1 MTPAPTVAI
10 LANRGFAVT
19 NSRLPLIARMRE
31 AGWRVLLVTADDAH
45 ARQVESLG
53 ATLETVEFHR
63 GGLSPLRDLRT
74 FARLTRL
81 FARHR
86 PDLIHFFHSKPIMLG
101 SLAIAA
107 IPGWRPK
114 VVSTIT
120 GLGYAYLAGGI
131 DWIAASAGYRALTGR
146 SDAVIFQNQDDL
158 DVFVQ
163 RGWVRAERATL
174 IESSGVDTAKFAPR
188 PLQGT
193 RRTVVMVSRLLRQKG
208 VQEYL
213 DAARAVAAR
222 HPDVEFL
229 LAGEIEPGHADGIP
243 EEEILRGTRDAGVR
257 YLGYATDVP
266 ELLASSRLLVFPSYY
281 REGLPRIVIE
291 AAACAVPAIVADVP
305 GSRDAIEHGV
315 TGLLVPP
322 RDHGKLVEAICAL
335 LGDDGRCRAMGL
347 AARTRALAEF
357 DLRLITERQLDVYRS
372 LLGATLAG
380 AGTA

>member
-1 MTPAPTVAI
+1 VSAAPTVAI

-19 NSRLPLIARMRE
+19 NSRLPLIARMHE
-31 AGWRVLLVTADDAH
+31 AGWRVLLITADDAH
-45 ARQVESLG
+45 ARQVEALG
-53 ATLETVEFHR
+53 ATLESAEFDR
-63 GGLSPLRDLRT
+63 GGLSPWRDLRT
-74 FARLTRL
+74 LARLTRL

-86 PDLIHFFHSKPIMLG
+86 PDLVHFFHSKPIMLG

-131 DWIAASAGYRALTGR
+131 DWLAASAGYRALTRR
-146 SDAVIFQNQDDL
+146 SDAVIFQNRDDR
-158 DVFVQ
+158 DVFVA
-163 RGWVRAERATL
+163 RGWIGAEKAVL
-174 IESSGVDTAKFAPR
+174 IGSSGVDTAKFTPR
-188 PLQGT
+188 PQSGT
-193 RRTVVMVSRLLRQKG
+193 GRTVVMVSRLLRQKG

-229 LAGEIEPGHADGIP
+229 LAGEIEAEHADRIP

-257 YLGYATDVP
+257 FLGYATNVP
-266 ELLASSRLLVFPSYY
+266 ELLASSRMLVFPSYY
-281 REGLPRIVIE
+281 REGLPRVVIE
-291 AAACAVPAIVADVP
+291 AAACAVPSVAADVP

-322 RDHGKLVEAICAL
+322 RDHRGLVEAICTL
-335 LGDDGRCRAMGL
+335 LDDDDRCRAMGR
-347 AARTRALAEF
+347 AARARALAEF
-357 DLRLITERQLDVYRS
+357 DVRLITDRQLEVYRS
-372 LLGATLAG
+372 LLGAKLAG
-380 AGTA
+380 

>member
-1 MTPAPTVAI
+1 VTPAPTVAI
-10 LANRGFAVT
+10 LANRGFAIT

-74 FARLTRL
+74 LARLTRL

-86 PDLIHFFHSKPIMLG
+86 PDLVHFFHSKPVMLG

-107 IPGWRPK
+107 VPGWRPK

-131 DWIAASAGYRALTGR
+131 DWIAASAGYRALTRR
-146 SDAVIFQNQDDL
+146 SDAVIFQNRDDL
-158 DVFVQ
+158 DVFVR
-163 RGWVRAERATL
+163 RGWVRAEKATL

-188 PLQGT
+188 PGA

-222 HPDVEFL
+222 HPETEFL
-229 LAGEIEPGHADGIP
+229 LAGEIEAGHADGIP
-243 EEEILRGTRDAGVR
+243 EEEILRGARDAGVR

-266 ELLASSRLLVFPSYY
+266 GLLASARMLVFPSYY

-291 AAACAVPAIVADVP
+291 AAACAVPAVAANVP

-335 LGDDGRCRAMGL
+335 LDDDGRCRAMGQ
-347 AARTRALAEF
+347 AARGKALAEF